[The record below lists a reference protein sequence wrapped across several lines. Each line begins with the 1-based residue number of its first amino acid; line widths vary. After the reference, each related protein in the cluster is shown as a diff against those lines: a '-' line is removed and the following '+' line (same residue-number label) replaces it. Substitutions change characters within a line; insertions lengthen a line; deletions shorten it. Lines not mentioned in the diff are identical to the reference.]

1 MRKMFYIEYYMKCF
15 RNGFNP
21 DYALGIVM
29 RSKIAIN
36 QGFSSEKHSTA
47 MVTG

>member
-1 MRKMFYIEYYMKCF
+1 MKGDRKSFF
-15 RNGFNP
+15 FNS